1 MEMSTEPSP
10 VVTAAAPAPGPAN
23 HVPLLA
29 GVRLFMFGAQ
39 DQLAMYDLRHLC
51 QVPDGP
57 RLSSYSFSDGPR
69 PPPPADLTRVVDA
82 FRPSFT
88 SRTGGLDAVAIGI
101 CGCEVDK
108 PVVFALQ
115 TLTVVGTDTVRIS
128 DTAVDMTLMPHL
140 PLQSLVDSF
149 TAQVPRFARQLLPAA
164 RYVCCEKERAVVDER
179 LLATGIAGRPYELWR
194 PPAGYA
200 WVFPSGVT
208 EVAFLRADLNAPGAQ
223 LAASPA
229 PAAATA

>member
-1 MEMSTEPSP
+1 
-10 VVTAAAPAPGPAN
+10 
-23 HVPLLA
+23 
-29 GVRLFMFGAQ
+29 MFGAQ

-88 SRTGGLDAVAIGI
+88 SRVGGLDAVAIGI

-164 RYVCCEKERAVVDER
+164 RYVCCEKERAAVDER

-208 EVAFLRADLNAPGAQ
+208 DVAFLRADLDAPG
-223 LAASPA
+223 
-229 PAAATA
+229 AAATA

>member
-1 MEMSTEPSP
+1 M
-10 VVTAAAPAPGPAN
+10 PAN
-23 HVPLLA
+23 
-29 GVRLFMFGAQ
+29 RNNMT

-115 TLTVVGTDTVRIS
+115 TLTVVGNDTVRIS
-128 DTAVDMTLMPHL
+128 DTAVDMTLVPHL

-179 LLATGIAGRPYELWR
+179 LWLLG
-194 PPAGYA
+194 
-200 WVFPSGVT
+200 
-208 EVAFLRADLNAPGAQ
+208 
-223 LAASPA
+223 ASPRPCPTPA
-229 PAAATA
+229 PRRSYGRG